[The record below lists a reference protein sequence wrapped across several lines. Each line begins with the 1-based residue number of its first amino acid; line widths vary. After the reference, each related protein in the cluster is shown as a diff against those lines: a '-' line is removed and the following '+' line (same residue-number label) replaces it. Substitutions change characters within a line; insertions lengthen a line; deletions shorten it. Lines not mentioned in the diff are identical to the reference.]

1 MGAVESDRQRLR
13 SVSRVGSRFALI
25 MLFAAVILG
34 VVLTAMSAIQLRQ
47 VHGFSKQLL
56 GMRARGAAT
65 SFFIRYMRQPERTPE
80 RIHRIV
86 DEAALGAADYI
97 QVLSSDGTL
106 HGSFVGESTG
116 TLPEPDPALLR
127 EACRTGFRRLDQQLD
142 WKQDGTVRLGRG
154 VMGAMVRPARAE
166 MVELDD
172 HPVLDAY
179 FALPGPELLKKCA
192 LMEPNRPRKCK
203 GMILVRD
210 EMLES
215 GAPCMIVRVGVDAT
229 AQKRAVHTH
238 WWILGLAILTT
249 LVILGINMALY
260 RTLKQREREAESLR
274 RTRRLESLG
283 EMAATLAHELKNP
296 VGAIRGY
303 AQLMREAHEAGD
315 LAADDPDRERIQR
328 AVETMVRESQR
339 LEELVRRTLEFA
351 RPGDLELTTF
361 DLRDVA
367 GEAAALLAKK
377 AEERS
382 VSIVTDHEASAVT
395 VKADRSRI
403 EQVLA
408 NLLDNAIEASTE
420 DGNVVIAVRSG
431 SEGAICEVRDRGL
444 GIDPMKLEEI
454 FQPFTTT
461 RTDGTGLGLAVSR
474 SIVEAH
480 RGTVRA
486 SSAGEGQG
494 AVFTVTLPR

>member
-1 MGAVESDRQRLR
+1 
-13 SVSRVGSRFALI
+13 
-25 MLFAAVILG
+25 
-34 VVLTAMSAIQLRQ
+34 
-47 VHGFSKQLL
+47 
-56 GMRARGAAT
+56 
-65 SFFIRYMRQPERTPE
+65 
-80 RIHRIV
+80 
-86 DEAALGAADYI
+86 
-97 QVLSSDGTL
+97 
-106 HGSFVGESTG
+106 
-116 TLPEPDPALLR
+116 
-127 EACRTGFRRLDQQLD
+127 
-142 WKQDGTVRLGRG
+142 
-154 VMGAMVRPARAE
+154 
-166 MVELDD
+166 
-172 HPVLDAY
+172 
-179 FALPGPELLKKCA
+179 
-192 LMEPNRPRKCK
+192 
-203 GMILVRD
+203 MILARD
-210 EMLES
+210 EMLRS

-229 AQKRAVHTH
+229 AQRRAVHTH

-249 LVILGINMALY
+249 LVILGINIALY
-260 RTLKQREREAESLR
+260 RTLKQRERLAESLQ

-303 AQLMREAHEAGD
+303 AQLMREAQEAGG
-315 LAADDPDRERIQR
+315 LAGDDPEGERIKR

-367 GEAAALLAKK
+367 GEAASLLAGK
-377 AEERS
+377 AEDRG
-382 VSIVTDHEASAVT
+382 VSIVTDHDASAVR
-395 VKADRSRI
+395 VEADRGRI

-408 NLLDNAIEASTE
+408 NLLDNAIEASE
-420 DGNVVIAVRSG
+420 PGGNVVIAARTG
-431 SEGAICEVRDRGL
+431 PEGAVCEVRDRGR
-444 GIDPMKLEEI
+444 GIDPSRLDEI

-486 SSAGEGQG
+486 RSEGEGKG